1 MKCVHCGAEIPA
13 GSAFCPK
20 CGAALIQGGGFNNGP
35 QGAQWPGQHGPGT
48 VPLGNG
54 RMAQTPQQSKGVPT
68 WIYVA
73 LAMIIAGGIA
83 AAVVLW
89 LVPGKPAQTPTPIPA
104 TEEVVEVD
112 EAYDNGLTD
121 YTDMVCYRYL
131 SQEDLYGVPASELR
145 LMRNTI
151 YARKGYI
158 FKSAD
163 LTAHFSQFPWYTPMR
178 SNIPQ
183 SEFTDVENYNI
194 QMIKRFE

>member
-1 MKCVHCGAEIPA
+1 MKCRHCGVEIPA

-20 CGAALIQGGGFNNGP
+20 CGAAMIQGGEFNNAP
-35 QGAQWPGQHGPGT
+35 QDAQWPNQKGPGT
-48 VPLGNG
+48 VPLGTS
-54 RMAQTPQQSKGVPT
+54 RVALPRQSSKGVPT
-68 WIYVA
+68 WIYVI

-89 LVPGKPAQTPTPIPA
+89 LGQSKPNKAPVAFDNAI
-104 TEEVVEVD
+104 EEAVED
-112 EAYDNGLTD
+112 ENYDDRVD
-121 YTDMVCYRYL
+121 YTDMVCYRWL
-131 SQEDLYGVPASELR
+131 SEEDLYGIPASELR

-163 LTAHFSQFPWYTPMR
+163 LTEYFSQYPWYMPTR

-183 SEFTDVENYNI
+183 SEFSEIENHNI
-194 QMIKRFE
+194 QLIKRFE